1 MSENPVANVTNVFKP
16 IPPEKRASIQLIN
29 DCVFHG
35 DETKTPYQSDVICKL
50 FTEFK
55 TLGVKGA
62 ANQGGFRYIKN
73 PNPKP
78 GETPYLA
85 VILFST
91 GKQRLWRD
99 ESDNDRGV
107 YVYYGDQN
115 QPGKDILDTPKKGNK
130 FLSDLFTLASS
141 GKAEDRKKIPPVFI
155 FDRFGAGTYDFVFRG
170 LAIPGVSVLP
180 SRDWLTAFYLRENRK
195 DNPVLNFKALFTI
208 ANLQAGSPAYPN
220 HSFISLEWLNDIQ
233 AGKAYESR
241 FAPKVWKRYIDT
253 GASSPITV
261 TTLKGWP
268 GRKAQ
273 LPDDEEG
280 MEVLRHLYNF
290 FATTKAWKPFYSFE
304 FMACDLVQRLNPEH
318 INAVDKTQDNQD
330 GGIDGVGQYDMFQND
345 ENHLTLSFFVQAK
358 CYDPDRNGG
367 VNTKD
372 MARLISR
379 IKTHDFGVMVTTSYI
394 DQQTWDEVVADG
406 HPLAFITG
414 RDIVMSLK
422 EENVL
427 TAEEVD
433 EYLNKNYGWL
443 NTGKPEF

>member
-1 MSENPVANVTNVFKP
+1 
-16 IPPEKRASIQLIN
+16 
-29 DCVFHG
+29 
-35 DETKTPYQSDVICKL
+35 
-50 FTEFK
+50 
-55 TLGVKGA
+55 
-62 ANQGGFRYIKN
+62 
-73 PNPKP
+73 
-78 GETPYLA
+78 
-85 VILFST
+85 
-91 GKQRLWRD
+91 
-99 ESDNDRGV
+99 
-107 YVYYGDQN
+107 
-115 QPGKDILDTPKKGNK
+115 
-130 FLSDLFTLASS
+130 
-141 GKAEDRKKIPPVFI
+141 
-155 FDRFGAGTYDFVFRG
+155 
-170 LAIPGVSVLP
+170 
-180 SRDWLTAFYLRENRK
+180 
-195 DNPVLNFKALFTI
+195 
-208 ANLQAGSPAYPN
+208 
-220 HSFISLEWLNDIQ
+220 
-233 AGKAYESR
+233 
-241 FAPKVWKRYIDT
+241 
-253 GASSPITV
+253 
-261 TTLKGWP
+261 
-268 GRKAQ
+268 
-273 LPDDEEG
+273 
-280 MEVLRHLYNF
+280 
-290 FATTKAWKPFYSFE
+290 
-304 FMACDLVQRLNPEH
+304 MACDLVQRLNPEH